1 VLPRKFVYVTD
12 WRWWLFTGGSH
23 RHSFVSAL
31 YQINKTCRLLQRHW
45 CYDTRCYFNVR
56 SKADISRLNL
66 PHVVSLLLGWSRQ
79 FVIKIYLSTPCIVFT
94 SIDLQPNDL
103 NKLVYFQHEGVYVHR
118 AHIVL
123 QFGCGRPNRGIRAP
137 KYYPK
142 WPSSVFLVYC
152 GQTTVVLPV
161 CCCLWMCTLAVS
173 ISFALDELSV
183 S

>member
-1 VLPRKFVYVTD
+1 MALEQCSPGSLSMWQTDGDDYLQVEVTGIPLFLLCTKLTKLVDFYNVTGVVL
-12 WRWWLFTGGSH
+12 
-23 RHSFVSAL
+23 A
-31 YQINKTCRLLQRHW
+31 
-45 CYDTRCYFNVR
+45 
-56 SKADISRLNL
+56 
-66 PHVVSLLLGWSRQ
+66 SLLLGWSWQ

-94 SIDLQPNDL
+94 STDLQPNDL
-103 NKLVYFQHEGVYVHR
+103 NKLVYFQHEGVYAHR

-161 CCCLWMCTLAVS
+161 CCCLWMCSLAVS